1 MEKTNHTLAQPQ
13 GSNATKISNP
23 SSPGTTITGKAH
35 NKVQSIVVNGIIAAL
50 YIAVSALI
58 QPFGFT
64 QVQFRVSEMFN
75 HLIVFNKKYIYG
87 IILGVFLT
95 NLFFSPMKAY
105 DLIFGVGQSVIA
117 LLITIAC
124 ARFIKDIW
132 VRMIVNTLVFTFT
145 MFLIALELHLAFD
158 LPFMFTWLT
167 TAIGEFVVMAV
178 GMPIMYAINK
188 RVHFEKMV

>member
-1 MEKTNHTLAQPQ
+1 MRKNVQ
-13 GSNATKISNP
+13 G
-23 SSPGTTITGKAH
+23 
-35 NKVQSIVVNGIIAAL
+35 IVVNGIIAAL

-64 QVQFRVSEMFN
+64 QIQFRVSEMFN
-75 HLIVFNKKYIYG
+75 HLIVFNKKYIFG

-95 NLFFSPMKAY
+95 NLLFSPMKAY
-105 DLIFGVGQSVIA
+105 DLIFGVGQTVIA
-117 LLITIAC
+117 LSITIAC
-124 ARFIKDIW
+124 ARFIKGIW
-132 VRMIVNTLVFTFT
+132 ARMVVNTLVFTFT

-167 TAIGEFVVMAV
+167 TAIGEFIVMVV

-188 RVHFEKMV
+188 RVHFSKML

>member
-1 MEKTNHTLAQPQ
+1 MEKSTNTLAQTFEAKPN
-13 GSNATKISNP
+13 GTATVNKPP
-23 SSPGTTITGKAH
+23 S
-35 NKVQSIVVNGIIAAL
+35 KVQEIVVNGLIAAL

-75 HLIVFNKKYIYG
+75 HLIVFNKKYLFG

-124 ARFIKDIW
+124 ARLVKGIW
-132 VRMIVNTLVFTFT
+132 ARMIINTLVFTFT

-158 LPFMFTWLT
+158 LPFLFTWLT
-167 TAIGEFVVMAV
+167 TAIGEWVVMTI
-178 GMPIMYAINK
+178 GMPFMYVINK
-188 RVHFEKMV
+188 RVQFDKMVR

>member
-1 MEKTNHTLAQPQ
+1 MEKNNTLGAPYA
-13 GSNATKISNP
+13 S
-23 SSPGTTITGKAH
+23 GKAH
-35 NKVQSIVVNGIIAAL
+35 NKVQEIVVNGIIAAL

-75 HLIVFNKKYIYG
+75 HLIVFNKKYLYG

-105 DLIFGVGQSVIA
+105 DLIFGVGQSLIA
-117 LLITIAC
+117 LLITILC
-124 ARFIKDIW
+124 ARFIKGIW
-132 VRMIVNTLVFTFT
+132 ARMLVNTIVFTFT

-158 LPFMFTWLT
+158 LPYLFTWLT
-167 TAIGEFVVMAV
+167 TAVGELVVMAV
-178 GMPIMYAINK
+178 GMPIMYAINR
-188 RVHFEKMV
+188 RVHFDKLV